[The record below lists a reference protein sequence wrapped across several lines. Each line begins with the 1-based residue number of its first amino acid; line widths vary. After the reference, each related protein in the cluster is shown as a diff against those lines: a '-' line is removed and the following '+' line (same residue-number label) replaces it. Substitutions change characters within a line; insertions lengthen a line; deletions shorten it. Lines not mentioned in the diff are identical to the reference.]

1 MLILFTLPQWVI
13 FTRPMPNAFEIY
25 YFVNQDQ
32 FVSPKKKQLVL
43 PSIEIR
49 NEGDSLLKSFQVK
62 EPGFGK
68 VELSLRDLQTGKYSV
83 VLKSNGKEY
92 NQTAFIKESWQ
103 WPIGNFNM
111 KNP

>member
-1 MLILFTLPQWVI
+1 
-13 FTRPMPNAFEIY
+13 
-25 YFVNQDQ
+25 
-32 FVSPKKKQLVL
+32 
-43 PSIEIR
+43 
-49 NEGDSLLKSFQVK
+49 VK

-68 VELSLRDLQTGKYSV
+68 VELSLRDLQTGKYSI